1 MVAAPDY
8 TVDQM
13 VTDLKS
19 EYLTPN
25 SQQLF
30 QQTDIINHLDK
41 AMRSKIIPLINSVR
55 EDYWVENYDQPVTGA
70 DSYTIPQRAAG
81 AILVNVQFLDSA
93 NNPIELE
100 RLTTKKIAS
109 TFPFG
114 YQLPLYSF
122 GFYLQDD
129 QVVLYPQQAV
139 NATGYTLRMI
149 FMRRPNNLTS
159 VTNCGQITNIASSV
173 VTLDNLPSDWSTST
187 TFDIIQNFPQFKSI
201 DDGATISALSS
212 VALTITLDT
221 VPDGLAEGMYVC
233 PTLTSCIPQIPYEAY
248 DLLIAAGAARIA
260 RSLGDSQGT
269 ELALKNYEELSKDF
283 VRLIEPRVQQAA
295 QKVVNRNTQWSW
307 GVRGTP
313 FIR

>member
-1 MVAAPDY
+1 MVE
-8 TVDQM
+8 
-13 VTDLKS
+13 DLKND
-19 EYLTPN
+19 YLTPN
-25 SQQLF
+25 SQNLF
-30 QQTDIINHLDK
+30 QPDDIIRHLDK
-41 AMRSKIIPLINSVR
+41 AMRSKIIPLINSAR
-55 EDYWVENYDQPVTGA
+55 EDYWIENFDQPVTGA
-70 DSYTIPQRAAG
+70 ASYTIPQRAAG

-122 GFYLQDD
+122 GYYLQDD

-159 VTNCGQITNIASSV
+159 VTNCGQITNVASNV
-173 VTLDNLPSDWSTST
+173 VTLDNLPSDWTTAT
-187 TFDIIQNFPQFKSI
+187 TFDIIENFPQFKSI
-201 DDGATISALSS
+201 SDGATISAIDTLTSS
-212 VALTITLDT
+212 VELND
-221 VPDGLAEGMYVC
+221 VPDDIEEGMYFC
-233 PTLTSCIPQIPYEAY
+233 PTLTTCIPQIPYEAY
-248 DLLIAAGAARIA
+248 DLLVAAGAARIA

-283 VRLIEPRVQQAA
+283 IKLIEPRVQQAS
-295 QKVVNRNTQWSW
+295 KKLVNRNQQWSW